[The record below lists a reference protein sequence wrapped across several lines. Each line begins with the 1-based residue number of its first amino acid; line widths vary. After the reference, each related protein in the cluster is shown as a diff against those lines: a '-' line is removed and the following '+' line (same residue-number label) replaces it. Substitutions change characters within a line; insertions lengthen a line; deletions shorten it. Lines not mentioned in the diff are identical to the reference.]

1 MEKYVLITGAS
12 SGLGEQTAVRL
23 AQKGI
28 KVFAGVRKE
37 KDKDKLNSLHKNIT
51 AVFLDVTDSSSIEQA
66 YKEISE
72 KTKVLSALI
81 NNAGIA
87 LAGPVEFL
95 PVDMLKKQFDVNV
108 FGAIAVTQ
116 KFLPLMDKNN
126 AKIINLSSMASYGI
140 FPFVS
145 PYCASKRALDMFF
158 NSLLLE
164 TKNKNLKIVSIK
176 PGVVSTP
183 IWNKSVDTAE
193 KIFENVTQDCK
204 DKYEKELLFL
214 ADNARKNTN
223 RGLQPEKIA
232 NLIAKI
238 LDAKNP
244 KLSYNIG
251 KDSFFAKYMSML
263 PLNVSN
269 FLVKT
274 GIKLR
279 IK

>member
-1 MEKYVLITGAS
+1 
-12 SGLGEQTAVRL
+12 
-23 AQKGI
+23 
-28 KVFAGVRKE
+28 
-37 KDKDKLNSLHKNIT
+37 
-51 AVFLDVTDSSSIEQA
+51 
-66 YKEISE
+66 
-72 KTKVLSALI
+72 
-81 NNAGIA
+81 
-87 LAGPVEFL
+87 
-95 PVDMLKKQFDVNV
+95 
-108 FGAIAVTQ
+108 
-116 KFLPLMDKNN
+116 
-126 AKIINLSSMASYGI
+126 MASYGI